1 MKQHKPK
8 GGYIMKNSNA
18 VAIVAEMITAKNE
31 GKRIVKKEF
40 AAKHNISARTLS
52 RYEVKY
58 SEAANTK
65 IAEFKKAAAEFHT
78 GAKASKTG
86 TAVDKKISK
95 KDSKKDIAVTIF
107 VNMSG
112 AKRKEVIA
120 EFMDKAGLS
129 KAGASTYYF
138 NIKKELSK

>member
-8 GGYIMKNSNA
+8 GGYIMKKSNA
-18 VAIVAEMITAKNE
+18 ISVVAEMILAKNE
-31 GKRIVKKEF
+31 GKKIVKKDF
-40 AAKHNISARTLS
+40 AAKHKISARTLS

-58 SEAANTK
+58 SEAANKK
-65 IAEFKKAAAEFHT
+65 IADIKKVDAEFNT
-78 GAKASKTG
+78 GAKAAKTG

-95 KDSKKDIAVTIF
+95 KDIAVTIF
-107 VNMSG
+107 ANMSG